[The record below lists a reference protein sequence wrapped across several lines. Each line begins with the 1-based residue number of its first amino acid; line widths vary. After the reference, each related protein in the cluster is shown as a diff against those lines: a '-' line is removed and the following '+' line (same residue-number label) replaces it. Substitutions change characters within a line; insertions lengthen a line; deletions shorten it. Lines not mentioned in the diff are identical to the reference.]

1 MAAFEYKA
9 LDSKGKQQKGV
20 IEADTAR
27 HARGQLR
34 EQHLMPLEL
43 QPVNEKEARSQRGGF
58 NLANLFKRRISVA
71 ELALITRQIATL
83 VAAGL
88 PIEEA
93 LKAVGQQS
101 EKDRLGSMIMA
112 VRSRVVEGYSLADSM
127 AEFPHVF
134 DDLFRAMVA
143 SGEKSGH
150 LEVVLNRLADYT
162 ERRQQLKTKLTQAM
176 IYPIVLTVVAIGV
189 IAVLLAAVVP
199 KVVGQFEHMGQELP
213 GTTQFL
219 ILASD
224 FVQHWG
230 VLVVLL
236 IFGCMI
242 VFQRMLTNPVMRMK
256 FDTALLQMPVIGK
269 VSKGLNT
276 ARFARTLSILS
287 ASSVPLLDGM
297 RIASEVLQNV
307 KVRAAVDDATARVRE
322 GTSLGNALT
331 NTKLFPA
338 MMLYM
343 IASGEKSGQ
352 LENML
357 ERAADNQDRDF
368 ESNVNIALGVFEP
381 MLVVSMASVVLF
393 IVMAIL
399 QPILELNNLVTG

>member
-1 MAAFEYKA
+1 MPAFEYKA
-9 LDSKGKQQKGV
+9 LDAKGKQLKGV

-27 HARGQLR
+27 HARSQLR
-34 EQHLMPLEL
+34 DQRMMPLEIL
-43 QPVNEKEARSQRGGF
+43 PVTEKEAKAKSSGF
-58 NLANLFKRRISVA
+58 AFFKRGISVA

-88 PIEEA
+88 PIEES
-93 LKAVGQQS
+93 LKAVGQQC
-101 EKDRLGSMIMA
+101 EKDRLASMIMA
-112 VRSRVVEGYSLADSM
+112 VRSRVVEGYSLADSL
-127 AEFPHVF
+127 AEFPHIF
-134 DDLFRAMVA
+134 DDLYRAMVA

-162 ERRQQLKTKLTQAM
+162 ERRQQLKSKLQQAM
-176 IYPIVLTVVAIGV
+176 IYPIVLTLVAIGV
-189 IAVLLAAVVP
+189 ISVLLAAVVP
-199 KVVGQFEHMGQELP
+199 KVVGQFEHMGAELP
-213 GTTQFL
+213 ATTRFL
-219 ILASD
+219 IAASD
-224 FVQHWG
+224 FVQNYG
-230 VLVVLL
+230 LFLVLAIVMLFV
-236 IFGCMI
+236 
-242 VFQRMLTNPVMRMK
+242 VFQRMLQSAAFRMK
-256 FDTALLQMPVIGK
+256 YHSFLLKMPVIGR

-307 KVRAAVDDATARVRE
+307 RVRAAVDDATARVRE
-322 GTSLGNALT
+322 GTSLGAALT

-352 LENML
+352 LEQML
-357 ERAADNQDRDF
+357 ERAADNQDREF
-368 ESNVNIALGVFEP
+368 EGNVTIALGVFEP
-381 MLVVSMASVVLF
+381 MLVVSMAGVVLF

-399 QPILELNNLVTG
+399 QPILALNNLISG

>member
-1 MAAFEYKA
+1 MPAFEYKA
-9 LDSKGKQQKGV
+9 LDRKGKQNKGV

-27 HARGQLR
+27 HARTQLR
-34 EQHLMPLEL
+34 DQGLMPLDI
-43 QPVNEKEARSQRGGF
+43 QPVVEKETRSATGG
-58 NLANLFKRRISVA
+58 LRLFKRKVSTA
-71 ELALITRQIATL
+71 ELALLTRQLATL

-88 PIEEA
+88 PVEEA
-93 LKAVGQQS
+93 LKAVGQQC
-101 EKDRLGSMIMA
+101 EKDRLASMIMA

-134 DDLFRAMVA
+134 DDLYRAMVA

-162 ERRQQLKTKLTQAM
+162 ERRQQLKSKLTQAM
-176 IYPIVLTVVAIGV
+176 IYPIVLTMVAIGV
-189 IAVLLAAVVP
+189 IAVLLTAVVP
-199 KVVGQFEHMGQELP
+199 KVVDQFVHMGQELP
-213 GTTQFL
+213 WTTR
-219 ILASD
+219 
-224 FVQHWG
+224 
-230 VLVVLL
+230 LL
-236 IFGCMI
+236 ITSSEFLQQYGLI
-242 VFQRMLTNPVMRMK
+242 ILGVIAAAVILFQRLLMK
-256 FDTALLQMPVIGK
+256 PGFKMKYHTSLLKMPVIGK

-297 RIASEVLQNV
+297 RIASDVLQNV
-307 KVRAAVDDATARVRE
+307 RVRDAVQDATARVRE
-322 GTSLGNALT
+322 GTSLGAALT

-343 IASGEKSGQ
+343 ISSGEKSGE
-352 LENML
+352 LEQML
-357 ERAADNQDRDF
+357 ERAADNQDREF

-381 MLVVSMASVVLF
+381 MLVVSMAGVVLF

-399 QPILELNNLVTG
+399 QPILQLNNMISG

>member
-189 IAVLLAAVVP
+189 ISPCYLLLWCRRWL
-199 KVVGQFEHMGQELP
+199 GSLS
-213 GTTQFL
+213 T
-219 ILASD
+219 
-224 FVQHWG
+224 WG
-230 VLVVLL
+230 K
-236 IFGCMI
+236 
-242 VFQRMLTNPVMRMK
+242 N
-256 FDTALLQMPVIGK
+256 
-269 VSKGLNT
+269 
-276 ARFARTLSILS
+276 
-287 ASSVPLLDGM
+287 
-297 RIASEVLQNV
+297 
-307 KVRAAVDDATARVRE
+307 
-322 GTSLGNALT
+322 
-331 NTKLFPA
+331 
-338 MMLYM
+338 Y
-343 IASGEKSGQ
+343 
-352 LENML
+352 L
-357 ERAADNQDRDF
+357 ERPSF
-368 ESNVNIALGVFEP
+368 
-381 MLVVSMASVVLF
+381 
-393 IVMAIL
+393 
-399 QPILELNNLVTG
+399 

>member
-27 HARGQLR
+27 HARSQLR
-34 EQHLMPLEL
+34 EQRLMPLEL
-43 QPVNEKEARSQRGGF
+43 QPVSEKEARSQRGGF
-58 NLANLFKRRISVA
+58 NLANLFKKRISVA

-134 DDLFRAMVA
+134 DDLYRAMVA

-162 ERRQQLKTKLTQAM
+162 ERRQQLKSKLTQAM

-230 VLVVLL
+230 VVVVLL
-236 IFGCMI
+236 IFAAM
-242 VFQRMLTNPVMRMK
+242 VMFQRLLTNPIMRMK
-256 FDTALLQMPVIGK
+256 YDTALLQMPVIGK

-297 RIASEVLQNV
+297 RIASEVLENV
-307 KVRAAVDDATARVRE
+307 KVRAAVDEATARVRE
-322 GTSLGNALT
+322 GTSLGTALT

-357 ERAADNQDRDF
+357 ERAADNQDREF

-399 QPILELNNLVTG
+399 QPILELNNLISG

>member
-1 MAAFEYKA
+1 MPAFEYKA
-9 LDSKGKQQKGV
+9 LDAKGKQLKGV

-27 HARGQLR
+27 HARSQLR
-34 EQHLMPLEL
+34 DQRMMPLEIL
-43 QPVNEKEARSQRGGF
+43 PVTEKEAKAKSSGF
-58 NLANLFKRRISVA
+58 AFFKRGISVA

-88 PIEEA
+88 PIEES
-93 LKAVGQQS
+93 LKAVGQQC
-101 EKDRLGSMIMA
+101 EKDRLASMIMA
-112 VRSRVVEGYSLADSM
+112 VRSRVVEGYSLADSL
-127 AEFPHVF
+127 AEFPHIF
-134 DDLFRAMVA
+134 DDLYRAMVA

-162 ERRQQLKTKLTQAM
+162 ERRQQLKSKLQQAM
-176 IYPIVLTVVAIGV
+176 IYPIVLTLVAIGV
-189 IAVLLAAVVP
+189 ISVLLAAVVP
-199 KVVGQFEHMGQELP
+199 KVVGQFEHMGAELP
-213 GTTQFL
+213 ATTRFL
-219 ILASD
+219 IAASD
-224 FVQHWG
+224 FVQNYG
-230 VLVVLL
+230 LFLVLAIVMLFV
-236 IFGCMI
+236 
-242 VFQRMLTNPVMRMK
+242 VFQRMLKSAAFRMK
-256 FDTALLQMPVIGK
+256 YHSFLLKMPVIGR

-307 KVRAAVDDATARVRE
+307 RVRAAVDDATARVRE
-322 GTSLGNALT
+322 GTSLGTALT

-352 LENML
+352 LEQML
-357 ERAADNQDRDF
+357 ERAADNQDREF
-368 ESNVNIALGVFEP
+368 EGNVAIALGVFEP
-381 MLVVSMASVVLF
+381 MLVVSMAGVVLF

-399 QPILELNNLVTG
+399 QPILALNNLISG

>member
-9 LDSKGKQQKGV
+9 LDKKGKQQKGV

-27 HARGQLR
+27 HARSQLR
-34 EQHLMPLEL
+34 DQQLMPLEL
-43 QPVNEKEARSQRGGF
+43 QQINDKESKAKAAGFSWLKRGIPVAD
-58 NLANLFKRRISVA
+58 
-71 ELALITRQIATL
+71 LALITRQIATL

-93 LKAVGQQS
+93 LKAVGQQA
-101 EKDRLGSMIMA
+101 EKNRLGSMIMA
-112 VRSRVVEGYSLADSM
+112 VRSRVVEGYSLADSL

-134 DDLFRAMVA
+134 DDLYRAMVA

-162 ERRQQLKTKLTQAM
+162 ERRQQLKSKLTQAM
-176 IYPIVLTVVAIGV
+176 IYPVVLTTVAIGV

-199 KVVGQFEHMGQELP
+199 KVVGQFEHMGQALP

-224 FVQHWG
+224 FVQDYG
-230 VLVVLL
+230 ILVLGLMVLL
-236 IFGCMI
+236 SVVM
-242 VFQRMLTNPVMRMK
+242 QRLLTQPLYRMK
-256 FDTALLQMPVIGK
+256 WDTLLLTLPVIGK
-269 VSKGLNT
+269 VTKGLNT

-307 KVRAAVDDATARVRE
+307 KVRAAVDEATARVRE
-322 GTSLGNALT
+322 GTSLGAALT
-331 NTKLFPA
+331 QTKLFPA

-357 ERAADNQDRDF
+357 ERAADNQDREF
-368 ESNVNIALGVFEP
+368 EANVNIAIGVFEP
-381 MLVVSMASVVLF
+381 MLVVSMAGVVLF

-399 QPILELNNLVTG
+399 QPILELNNLISG

>member
-1 MAAFEYKA
+1 MPAFEYKA
-9 LDSKGKQQKGV
+9 LDAKGKQLKGV

-27 HARGQLR
+27 HARSQLR
-34 EQHLMPLEL
+34 EQRMMPLEIL
-43 QPVNEKEARSQRGGF
+43 PVTEKEAKAKSSGF
-58 NLANLFKRRISVA
+58 SVFKRGISVA

-88 PIEEA
+88 PIEES
-93 LKAVGQQS
+93 LKAVGQQC
-101 EKDRLGSMIMA
+101 EKDRLASMIMA
-112 VRSRVVEGYSLADSM
+112 VRSRVVEGYSFADSL
-127 AEFPHVF
+127 AEFPHIF
-134 DDLFRAMVA
+134 DDLYRAMVA

-162 ERRQQLKTKLTQAM
+162 ERRQQLKSKLQQAM

-189 IAVLLAAVVP
+189 ISVLLAAVVP
-199 KVVGQFEHMGQELP
+199 KVVGQFEHMGAELP
-213 GTTQFL
+213 ATTRFL
-219 ILASD
+219 ISASD
-224 FVQHWG
+224 FVQNYG
-230 VLVVLL
+230 LFVVLAIVL
-236 IFGCMI
+236 LAV
-242 VFQRMLTNPVMRMK
+242 VFQRMLKSPAFRMK
-256 FDTALLQMPVIGK
+256 YDSFLLKMPVIGR

-297 RIASEVLQNV
+297 RIASEVLQNMR
-307 KVRAAVDDATARVRE
+307 VRAAVDDATARVRE
-322 GTSLGNALT
+322 GTSLGAALT

-352 LENML
+352 LEQML
-357 ERAADNQDRDF
+357 ERAADNQDREF
-368 ESNVNIALGVFEP
+368 EGNVNIALGVFEP
-381 MLVVSMASVVLF
+381 MLVVSMAGIVLF

-399 QPILELNNLVTG
+399 QPILALNNLISS

>member
-1 MAAFEYKA
+1 MPAFEYKA
-9 LDSKGKQQKGV
+9 LDAKGKQLKGV

-27 HARGQLR
+27 HARSQLR
-34 EQHLMPLEL
+34 DQRMMPLEIL
-43 QPVNEKEARSQRGGF
+43 PVSEKEAKAKSSSF
-58 NLANLFKRRISVA
+58 AFFKRGISVA

-88 PIEEA
+88 PIEES
-93 LKAVGQQS
+93 LKAVGQQC
-101 EKDRLGSMIMA
+101 EKDRLASMIMA
-112 VRSRVVEGYSLADSM
+112 VRSRVVEGYSLADSL
-127 AEFPHVF
+127 AEFPHIF
-134 DDLFRAMVA
+134 DDLYRAMVA

-162 ERRQQLKTKLTQAM
+162 ERRQQLKSKLTQAM
-176 IYPIVLTVVAIGV
+176 IYPAVLTTVAIGV
-189 IAVLLAAVVP
+189 ISILLAAVVP
-199 KVVGQFEHMGQELP
+199 KVVGQFEHMGAELP
-213 GTTQFL
+213 ASTRFL
-219 ILASD
+219 ISASD
-224 FVQHWG
+224 FVQNYG
-230 VLVVLL
+230 VFVVIALAML
-236 IFGCMI
+236 FAL
-242 VFQRMLTNPVMRMK
+242 FRRMLKSPAFRMK
-256 FDTALLQMPVIGK
+256 YDNFLLSMPVVGR

-307 KVRAAVDDATARVRE
+307 RVRAAVDDATARVRE
-322 GTSLGNALT
+322 GTSLGAALT

-352 LENML
+352 LEQML
-357 ERAADNQDRDF
+357 ERAADNQDREF
-368 ESNVNIALGVFEP
+368 EGNVNIALGVFEP
-381 MLVVSMASVVLF
+381 MLVVSMACVVLF

-399 QPILELNNLVTG
+399 QPILALNNLISG

>member
-9 LDSKGKQQKGV
+9 LDSNGKQQKGV

-27 HARGQLR
+27 HARSQLR
-34 EQHLMPLEL
+34 EQRLMPLEL
-43 QPVNEKEARSQRGGF
+43 QPVAEKEAKAKTGGLKLFQRG
-58 NLANLFKRRISVA
+58 ISVA

-88 PIEEA
+88 PIEES
-93 LKAVGQQS
+93 LKAVGQQC
-101 EKDRLGSMIMA
+101 EKDRLASLVMA
-112 VRSRVVEGYSLADSM
+112 VRSRVVEGYSLADSL
-127 AEFPHVF
+127 AEYPHVF
-134 DDLFRAMVA
+134 DDLYRAMVA

-162 ERRQQLKTKLTQAM
+162 ERRQQLKSKLTQAM

-219 ILASD
+219 IIASD
-224 FVQHWG
+224 FVQSYG
-230 VLVVLL
+230 LVVLGL
-236 IFGCMI
+236 MFAAFVLFKQMLKKPN
-242 VFQRMLTNPVMRMK
+242 FRMV
-256 FDTALLQMPVIGK
+256 FDTWLLKAPVLGK
-269 VSKGLNT
+269 VSKGINT

-287 ASSVPLLDGM
+287 ASSVPLLEGM
-297 RIASEVLQNV
+297 RIASEVLVNV

-322 GTSLGNALT
+322 GTSLGAALT
-331 NTKLFPA
+331 NTKLFPP

-352 LENML
+352 LEQML
-357 ERAADNQDRDF
+357 ERAADNQDSEF
-368 ESNVNIALGVFEP
+368 EANVNIALGVFEP
-381 MLVVSMASVVLF
+381 MLIVSMASVVLF

-399 QPILELNNLVTG
+399 QPILELNNLISG

>member
-1 MAAFEYKA
+1 MPAFEYKA
-9 LDSKGKQQKGV
+9 LDAKGKQLKGV

-27 HARGQLR
+27 HARSQLR
-34 EQHLMPLEL
+34 DQRMMPLEIL
-43 QPVNEKEARSQRGGF
+43 PVSEKEAKAKSSSF
-58 NLANLFKRRISVA
+58 AFFKRGISVA

-88 PIEEA
+88 PIEES
-93 LKAVGQQS
+93 LKAVGQQC
-101 EKDRLGSMIMA
+101 EKDRLASMIMA
-112 VRSRVVEGYSLADSM
+112 VRSRVVEGYSLADSL
-127 AEFPHVF
+127 AEFPHIF
-134 DDLFRAMVA
+134 DDLYRAMVA

-162 ERRQQLKTKLTQAM
+162 ERRQQLKSKLTQAM
-176 IYPIVLTVVAIGV
+176 IYPAVLTTVAIGV
-189 IAVLLAAVVP
+189 ISILLAAVVP
-199 KVVGQFEHMGQELP
+199 KVVGQFEHMGAELP
-213 GTTQFL
+213 ASTRFL
-219 ILASD
+219 ISASD
-224 FVQHWG
+224 FVQNYG
-230 VLVVLL
+230 VFVV
-236 IFGCMI
+236 IAI
-242 VFQRMLTNPVMRMK
+242 VMLFALFRRMLKSPAFRMK
-256 FDTALLQMPVIGK
+256 YDNFLLSMPVVGR

-307 KVRAAVDDATARVRE
+307 RVRAAVDDATARVRE
-322 GTSLGNALT
+322 GTSLGAALT

-352 LENML
+352 LEQML
-357 ERAADNQDRDF
+357 ERAADNQDREF
-368 ESNVNIALGVFEP
+368 EGNVNIALGVFEP
-381 MLVVSMASVVLF
+381 MLVVSMACVVLF

-399 QPILELNNLVTG
+399 QPILALNNLISG

>member
-242 VFQRMLTNPVMRMK
+242 VFQRMLTNPLMRMK